1 MTAELTDQHFTQGSA
16 RPADRPHPRVDVLG
30 IHVSVTDMDETV
42 ETFARWI
49 DWGERHL
56 VCVSDMNSVLQ
67 ARADERLT
75 EVYNNSGLTV
85 ADGMP
90 LVWAGKR
97 AGFDRMA
104 RVCGP
109 DLLERVMAEA
119 AERGWSQYFYGGAGG
134 VAEQLRENFVA
145 RHPGLRVAGAYSPP
159 YRALTEAEDAEIVD
173 RLNEAKPD
181 IIWVGLGAPKQ
192 ERWMAEHRDRLDA
205 AILIGVGAAFDFHTG
220 RLDRAPGWMQRS
232 GLEWSYRLYKEPR
245 RLWRRYVL
253 GIPRFGVGILRRPPR
268 PVS

>member
-1 MTAELTDQHFTQGSA
+1 MSVEETETATSTSGASNGWDQ
-16 RPADRPHPRVDVLG
+16 RVDVLG
-30 IHVSVTDMDETV
+30 IHVSVTDMDDTV
-42 ETFARWI
+42 ETFAGWI
-49 DWGERHL
+49 AARERHL
-56 VCVSDMNSVLQ
+56 VCVADMNALLH
-67 ARADERLT
+67 ARADAELT
-75 EVYNNSGLTV
+75 EVYNTSGLTL

-109 DLLERVMAEA
+109 DLIERVMAEA
-119 AERGWSQYFYGGAGG
+119 AERGWSQYFYGGADG
-134 VAEQLRENFVA
+134 VAEQLRDTFVA
-145 RHPGLRVAGAYSPP
+145 KHPSLFVAGTYSPP
-159 YRALTEAEDAEIVD
+159 YRALSPEEDAQIVEKI
-173 RLNEAKPD
+173 NAAGPD
-181 IIWVGLGAPKQ
+181 IVWVGLGAPKQ

-220 RLDRAPGWMQRS
+220 RLDRAPVWMQKA

-245 RLWRRYVL
+245 RLWKRYLL
-253 GIPRFGVGILRRPPR
+253 GIPRFVAGIVLRPPK

>member
-1 MTAELTDQHFTQGSA
+1 MTAELV
-16 RPADRPHPRVDVLG
+16 RMPPARVDVLG
-30 IHVSVTDMDETV
+30 IHISVSDMDDTV
-42 ETFARWI
+42 ETFDRWI
-49 DWGERHL
+49 ADGERHL
-56 VCVSDMNSVLQ
+56 VCVSDMNALLC

-75 EVYNNSGLTV
+75 ELYNTAGLTL

-97 AGFDRMA
+97 AGFERMA
-104 RVCGP
+104 RVAGP

-119 AERGWSQYFYGGAGG
+119 AERGWTQYFYGGADG
-134 VAEQLRENFVA
+134 VAETLRDTFVA
-145 RHPGLRVAGAYSPP
+145 RHPELRVAGVYSPP
-159 YRALTEAEDAEIVD
+159 YRALSEAEDAEIVD

-220 RLDRAPGWMQRS
+220 RLDRAPSWMQRS

-253 GIPRFGVGILRRPPR
+253 GIPRFSVGLLRRPPR

>member
-1 MTAELTDQHFTQGSA
+1 MTAETTN
-16 RPADRPHPRVDVLG
+16 PADNLAHERVDVLG
-30 IHVSVTDMDETV
+30 IHVSVTDLDDTV
-42 ETFARWI
+42 ETFDRWI
-49 DWGERHL
+49 ADDERHL
-56 VCVSDMNSVLQ
+56 VCVSDMNALLH

-75 EVYNNSGLTV
+75 EVYNTSGLTL

-90 LVWAGKR
+90 LVWAGQR

-119 AERGWSQYFYGGAGG
+119 AERGWSQYFYGGADG
-134 VAEQLRENFVA
+134 VAEQLRENFVD
-145 RHPGLRVAGAYSPP
+145 RHPELRVAGVYSPP
-159 YRALTEAEDAEIVD
+159 YRTLSADEDAAILD
-173 RLNEAKPD
+173 RINQAGPD
-181 IIWVGLGAPKQ
+181 IVWVGLGAPKQ

-253 GIPRFGVGILRRPPR
+253 GIPRFLLGILRQPPR
-268 PVS
+268 ALSSSSAD

>member
-1 MTAELTDQHFTQGSA
+1 MSVDETESVTGTSSGDSHGWDQ
-16 RPADRPHPRVDVLG
+16 RVDVLG
-30 IHVSVTDMDETV
+30 IHVSVTDMDDTV
-42 ETFARWI
+42 ETFAGWI
-49 DWGERHL
+49 AAGERHL
-56 VCVSDMNSVLQ
+56 VCVSDMNALLH
-67 ARADERLT
+67 ARADPELT
-75 EVYNNSGLTV
+75 EVYNTSGLTL

-109 DLLERVMAEA
+109 DLIERVMAES
-119 AERGWSQYFYGGAGG
+119 AERGWSQYFYGGADG
-134 VAEQLRENFVA
+134 VAEQLRDNFVA
-145 RHPGLRVAGAYSPP
+145 KHPSLFVAGTYSPP
-159 YRALTEAEDAEIVD
+159 YRALSAAEDAEIVD
-173 RLNEAKPD
+173 KINAAGPD
-181 IIWVGLGAPKQ
+181 IVWVGLGAPKQ

-220 RLDRAPGWMQRS
+220 RLDRAPVWMQKA

-245 RLWRRYVL
+245 RLWKRYVL
-253 GIPRFGVGILRRPPR
+253 GIPRFAAGILLRPPK

>member
-1 MTAELTDQHFTQGSA
+1 MTAETTGQVARGGTGAGTGWDQ
-16 RPADRPHPRVDVLG
+16 RVDVLG
-30 IHVSVTDMDETV
+30 IHVSVTDMDGTV
-42 ETFARWI
+42 ETFGKWI
-49 DWGERHL
+49 AAGDRQL
-56 VCVSDMNSVLQ
+56 VCVADMNAVLH
-67 ARADERLT
+67 ARADEQLT
-75 EVYNNSGLTV
+75 EVYNTSGLTL

-90 LVWAGKR
+90 LVWAGRK

-109 DLLERVMAEA
+109 DLFERVMAEA
-119 AERGWSQYFYGGAGG
+119 AARGWSQYFYGGADG
-134 VAEQLRENFVA
+134 VAENLRDTFVG
-145 RHPGLRVAGAYSPP
+145 RHPSLRVAGVFSPP
-159 YRALTEAEDAEIVD
+159 YRALTAAEDAAIVD
-173 RLNEAKPD
+173 EINARRPD
-181 IIWVGLGAPKQ
+181 IVWVGLGAPKQ

-220 RLDRAPGWMQRS
+220 RLDRAPVWMQKS

-253 GIPRFGVGILRRPPR
+253 GIPRFGAGILRRPPR

>member
-1 MTAELTDQHFTQGSA
+1 MTGE
-16 RPADRPHPRVDVLG
+16 RVDVLG
-30 IHVSVTDMDETV
+30 IHVSVTDMDDTV
-42 ETFARWI
+42 DTFGRWI
-49 DWGERHL
+49 ADGERHL
-56 VCVSDMNSVLQ
+56 VCVSDMNALLH
-67 ARADERLT
+67 ARADAGLT
-75 EVYNNSGLTV
+75 EVYNTSGLTL

-90 LVWAGKR
+90 LVWAGKK

-119 AERGWSQYFYGGAGG
+119 AERGWSQYFYGGADG
-134 VAEQLRENFVA
+134 VAEQLRDTFVA
-145 RHPGLRVAGAYSPP
+145 RHPALVVAGVYSPP
-159 YRALTEAEDAEIVD
+159 YRTLTAEEDAAIAD
-173 RLNEAKPD
+173 KINAAGPD

-192 ERWMAEHRDRLDA
+192 ERWMAEHRDQLNA
-205 AILIGVGAAFDFHTG
+205 PILIGVGAAFDFHTG
-220 RLDRAPGWMQRS
+220 RLDRAPVWMQKA

-253 GIPRFGVGILRRPPR
+253 GIPRFAVGILRRPPK